1 VTQDRPEAPELLD
14 AVAEFLFAQV
24 RPAVPS
30 ELRFRTL
37 VAANVCAVV
46 ARELRAGEQPLSED
60 LDLFVALGADGG
72 EEEEPLAE
80 RVRAAEADL
89 AARLRA
95 GELDGRLEE
104 TADALRAHVAR
115 KLDVARPGYDA
126 PARSAR

>member
-14 AVAEFLFAQV
+14 AVADFLFAQV

-37 VAANVCAVV
+37 VAANLCAVV
-46 ARELRAGEQPLSED
+46 ARELRAGERPLRED
-60 LDLFVALGADGG
+60 LELFASLGAEAGA
-72 EEEEPLAE
+72 EEAPLAD

-104 TADALRAHVAR
+104 TAGALRAHVAR
-115 KLDVARPGYDA
+115 KLGVARPGYDA
-126 PARSAR
+126 PA